1 VGDDL
6 IMAYDKEV
14 RTCVAGLD
22 LCAGI
27 VDFTDVSSLDIASQ
41 TVHVLARS
49 EPVLPNP
56 AIPRFIVAPSPHVF
70 GMSRMFQILGG
81 DKRPTL
87 YVVSSLDE
95 VYAAIGVKQLHFEP
109 LQLR

>member
-1 VGDDL
+1 MPYQFEFDSTNRILRCRFEGCVGDDL

-14 RTCVAGLD
+14 RTCVDGL
-22 LCAGI
+22 
-27 VDFTDVSSLDIASQ
+27 
-41 TVHVLARS
+41 
-49 EPVLPNP
+49 
-56 AIPRFIVAPSPHVF
+56 APSPHVF

-81 DKRPTL
+81 DKQPTL

-109 LQLR
+109 LQPR